1 MSRYMSFGKL
11 LAVAVG
17 VFVLAPSLDVHAKPG
32 SRKPAA
38 SAPAELQSK
47 LSLRPKTLRWGM
59 SHKDVAAVYAK
70 VIEKDYLP
78 QYQKAQPGVQ
88 LRQVESEVADKQE
101 AFANSV
107 VEFADLPTRL
117 DGTPFVGEFTYK
129 NRESL
134 MEIQR
139 KKRHRHLFF
148 IRNELWKII
157 DVHKL
162 GSKSR
167 YGKSFKAAVAKVEKK
182 LGVKGRAT
190 KANPDQGKM
199 QEVDWTDG
207 NTHLRLVNFGP
218 SYLAIVYEDARTAGK
233 IASLRTYKPE
243 EKKEGG
249 IDASTKAVLR

>member
-1 MSRYMSFGKL
+1 MYRSYGKL

-17 VFVLAPSLDVHAKPG
+17 VFVLSPSLDVHAKPG
-32 SRKPAA
+32 SGKPGA
-38 SAPAELQSK
+38 SAPAK
-47 LSLRPKTLRWGM
+47 LTSTLSIRPKTLSWGM

-78 QYQKAQPGVQ
+78 EFQKAQPGVQ
-88 LRQVESEVADKQE
+88 LRQVEAEVADKQE
-101 AFANSV
+101 AFAGSV

-148 IRNELWKII
+148 IRGNLWKIV
-157 DVHKL
+157 DVYKL
-162 GSKSR
+162 SSKSR
-167 YGKSFKAAVAKVEKK
+167 YGKDFATAIAKVQKK
-182 LGVKGRAT
+182 LGVKGTAI
-190 KANPDQGKM
+190 KANADKGQK
-199 QEVDWTDG
+199 QEVRWTDG
-207 NTHLRLVNFGP
+207 RTHLRMVNFGP
-218 SYLAIVYEDARTAGK
+218 SYMAIVYENARTSDK
-233 IASLRTYKPE
+233 IASLRTYKP
-243 EKKEGG
+243 KEQKPDD